1 MEKAVD
7 FRHNDAGIRIQK
19 MNWTHEQLK
28 QLGYSQNPDG
38 SFSRTECVAPR
49 IPHPVPQPDSRPALD
64 DALQGEAP
72 DLPRFGLRITRIS
85 CQPLDADNFAGGCKF
100 LIDAIRRRGLIP
112 DDDPQSVEI
121 SFRQIKAKTKAE
133 EGTSITI
140 TFRRAT
146 TGGV

>member
-1 MEKAVD
+1 
-7 FRHNDAGIRIQK
+7 

-28 QLGYSQNPDG
+28 QLGYRQNADG
-38 SFSRTECVAPR
+38 SFSRTECVSPR
-49 IPHPVPQPDSRPALD
+49 IPHPVPQPDSGPALD
-64 DALQGEAP
+64 DALERENP
-72 DLPRFGLRITRIS
+72 DQPAFGLRITRIA

-112 DDDPQSVEI
+112 DDDPASVEI

>member
-1 MEKAVD
+1 
-7 FRHNDAGIRIQK
+7 
-19 MNWTHEQLK
+19 MNWTHEQLR
-28 QLGYSQNPDG
+28 QLGYQQQPDG
-38 SFSRTECVAPR
+38 SFARTQSASPG
-49 IPHPVPQPDSRPALD
+49 IPHSQPQPHPRQALD
-64 DALQGEAP
+64 DAGQGEATDEP
-72 DLPRFGLRITRIS
+72 AFGLRITRIA